1 MADIIAIGGG
11 QASFSFISKLR
22 SLGYQKPIILIC
34 GENHI
39 PYQRPPLSKKFLIGE
54 LKKDRLFFKPQSFY
68 DEQNIEIIKGQNVK
82 KIDRHQNKITLNN
95 EKVLKYKTLF
105 LGLGS
110 RSRLLPKNLS
120 NGIPKLY
127 YIREIGD
134 ISLITKEFSYKRK
147 LIILGGGFI
156 GLEVASVARNL
167 GVDVTIL
174 ESQERILKRTSAEIV
189 ANHIKSIHLLN
200 GVSIKE
206 NTSIKKI
213 LKTRENSFN
222 ILTNKNELIYAD
234 FIIAGIGAQPNTEIA
249 CNAGLLIDN
258 GIVVDETCRTSD
270 PNIFAAGDCVSFPFN
285 KDLIRLENV
294 GNAIEQSETASEN
307 VLGKDIKYQP
317 VPWFW
322 SDQFDVKL
330 QIAGLNNGFTRVF
343 HRQSDNKNSFWYY
356 KDDQLI
362 SVDAINDPKSYMVGK
377 KLLEMKKNPSPKD
390 IVSNQINLKDILR
403 ESK

>member
-82 KIDRHQNKITLNN
+82 KINRHQNKITLNN

-134 ISLITKEFSYKRK
+134 ISSITKEFSYKRK

-390 IVSNQINLKDILR
+390 IVSNQINLKDMLR

>member
-22 SLGYQKPIILIC
+22 SLGYEKPISLIC
-34 GENHI
+34 GENYI

-54 LKKDRLFFKPQSFY
+54 LGKDRLFFKPQSFY
-68 DEQNIEIIKGQNVK
+68 DEQNIEVIKGLNVK
-82 KIDRHQNKITLNN
+82 KIDREQSKIILNN
-95 EKVLKYKTLF
+95 EKILKYKTLF

-120 NGIPKLY
+120 NGISKLY

-134 ISLITKEFSYKRK
+134 ISLIAKEFSYKKK

-156 GLEVASVARNL
+156 GLEVASVARNF

-189 ANHIKSIHLLN
+189 ANHIKNIHLSN
-200 GVSIKE
+200 GVLIKE
-206 NTSIKKI
+206 NTSIKKF
-213 LKTRENSFN
+213 LKTKKNSVD
-222 ILTNKNELIYAD
+222 ILTNGNEELFAD

-249 CNAGLLIDN
+249 GNAGLLVDN
-258 GIVVDETCRTSD
+258 GIVVDENCRTSD

-285 KDLIRLENV
+285 KDFIRLENV
-294 GNAIEQSETASEN
+294 GNAIEQAETASEN
-307 VLGKDIKYQP
+307 VLGKEIKYQP

-330 QIAGLNNGFTRVF
+330 QIAGLNKGFTKVF

-356 KDDQLI
+356 KEDQLI
-362 SVDAINDPKSYMVGK
+362 SVDAINDPQSYMVGK
-377 KLLEMKKNPSPKD
+377 KLLEMKKTPSSKD
-390 IVSNQINLKDILR
+390 IVSNKINLKDILR
-403 ESK
+403 EIK

>member
-390 IVSNQINLKDILR
+390 IVSNQLNLKDMLR

>member
-1 MADIIAIGGG
+1 M
-11 QASFSFISKLR
+11 
-22 SLGYQKPIILIC
+22 
-34 GENHI
+34 
-39 PYQRPPLSKKFLIGE
+39 
-54 LKKDRLFFKPQSFY
+54 
-68 DEQNIEIIKGQNVK
+68 
-82 KIDRHQNKITLNN
+82 
-95 EKVLKYKTLF
+95 
-105 LGLGS
+105 
-110 RSRLLPKNLS
+110 
-120 NGIPKLY
+120 
-127 YIREIGD
+127 
-134 ISLITKEFSYKRK
+134 
-147 LIILGGGFI
+147 
-156 GLEVASVARNL
+156 
-167 GVDVTIL
+167 
-174 ESQERILKRTSAEIV
+174 
-189 ANHIKSIHLLN
+189 
-200 GVSIKE
+200 
-206 NTSIKKI
+206 
-213 LKTRENSFN
+213 
-222 ILTNKNELIYAD
+222 TNKNELIYAD

-317 VPWFW
+317 VPRFW

-390 IVSNQINLKDILR
+390 IVSNQINLKDMLR

>member
-82 KIDRHQNKITLNN
+82 KIDRQQNKITLNN

-206 NTSIKKI
+206 NTSVKKI
-213 LKTRENSFN
+213 LKTRENSLN
-222 ILTNKNELIYAD
+222 ILTNKNELICAD

-249 CNAGLLIDN
+249 YDAGLLIDN

-322 SDQFDVKL
+322 SDQFDFKL
-330 QIAGLNNGFTRVF
+330 QIAGLNNGFTRFF

-390 IVSNQINLKDILR
+390 IVSNQLNLKDMLR

>member
-22 SLGYQKPIILIC
+22 FLGYQKPIILIC

-390 IVSNQINLKDILR
+390 IVSNQLNLKDMLR

>member
-134 ISLITKEFSYKRK
+134 ISSITKEFSYKRK

-390 IVSNQINLKDILR
+390 IVSNQINLKDMLR

>member
-68 DEQNIEIIKGQNVK
+68 DEQNVEIIKGQNVK

-390 IVSNQINLKDILR
+390 IVSNQLNLKDMLR

>member
-39 PYQRPPLSKKFLIGE
+39 PYQRPPLSKKFLIGD

-82 KIDRHQNKITLNN
+82 KIDRQQNKITLNN

>member
-1 MADIIAIGGG
+1 MPDIIAIGGG

-22 SLGYQKPIILIC
+22 SLGYQKPISLIC

-54 LKKDRLFFKPQSFY
+54 LEKDRLFFKPQGFY
-68 DEQNIEIIKGQNVK
+68 DEQNIEVIKGQIVK
-82 KIDRHQNKITLNN
+82 KIDRRQSKIILDN
-95 EKVLKYKTLF
+95 EKVLNYKTLF

-134 ISLITKEFSYKRK
+134 ISLITKEFRYKRK

-156 GLEVASVARNL
+156 GLEVASVARNF

-174 ESQERILKRTSAEIV
+174 ESQERILKRTSAKIV
-189 ANHIKSIHLLN
+189 ANHIKKIHLLN
-200 GVSIKE
+200 GVFIKE
-206 NTSIKKI
+206 NTNIKKF
-213 LKTRENSFN
+213 LKTKNNSIR
-222 ILTNKNELIYAD
+222 ILTNKNEELLAD
-234 FIIAGIGAQPNTEIA
+234 FMIAGIGAQPNTEIA
-249 CNAGLLIDN
+249 DNAGLLVDN
-258 GIVVDETCRTSD
+258 GIVVDENCRTSD

-294 GNAIEQSETASEN
+294 GNAIEQSEAASEN

-322 SDQFDVKL
+322 SDQFDIKL
-330 QIAGLNNGFTRVF
+330 QIAGLNKGFTKVF
-343 HRQSDNKNSFWYY
+343 HRQSDQKNSFWYY

-362 SVDAINDPKSYMVGK
+362 SVEAINDPKSYMVGK
-377 KLLEMKKNPSPKD
+377 KLLEMKKTPSPQD
-390 IVSNQINLKDILR
+390 IVSNKINLKDMLR
-403 ESK
+403 EIK

>member
-1 MADIIAIGGG
+1 MPDIIAIGGG

-82 KIDRHQNKITLNN
+82 KIDRQQNKITLNN

-134 ISLITKEFSYKRK
+134 ISSITKEFSYKRK

-390 IVSNQINLKDILR
+390 IVSDQINLKDMLR

>member
-54 LKKDRLFFKPQSFY
+54 LKKDRLFFKPQGFY

-82 KIDRHQNKITLNN
+82 KIDRKQSRIILNN
-95 EKVLKYKTLF
+95 DKVLKYKILF

-110 RSRLLPKNLS
+110 RSKLLPKNLS

-156 GLEVASVARNL
+156 GLEVASVARNF

-213 LKTRENSFN
+213 LNTRENSFN
-222 ILTNKNELIYAD
+222 ILTNKNEVIYAD

-249 CNAGLLIDN
+249 YNAGLLIDN

-307 VLGKDIKYQP
+307 VLGKNIKYQP

-330 QIAGLNNGFTRVF
+330 QIAGLNKGFTKVF

-390 IVSNQINLKDILR
+390 IVSNQINLKHLLR